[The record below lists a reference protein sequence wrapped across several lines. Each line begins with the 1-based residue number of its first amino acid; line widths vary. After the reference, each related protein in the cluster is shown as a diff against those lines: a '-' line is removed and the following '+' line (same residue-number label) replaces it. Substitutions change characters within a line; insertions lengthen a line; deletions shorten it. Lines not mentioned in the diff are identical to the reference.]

1 MTQRATVSLGLINSL
16 CPRLRWLNVLNRFAV
31 WPWMGAFICVLASPI
46 DSDGLLAQSRSGRGD
61 PVMPITSARDGVRL
75 LSHSRAALQAA
86 PVWEVAPRPIATF
99 GGPDAASSYDLTNAF
114 ELALLSGDRFAALPI
129 GRGVLIFGS
138 DGRGLYAFG
147 KRGQGPGD
155 FLDGRMFGLPGD
167 TLVVIDRG
175 NARITWLVPGKGVV
189 GTESTVGRLGTSVHR
204 PVGQLPSGA
213 IVVASAVPVR
223 PGKPNERE
231 IRKTVALLLL
241 SRGDSGRVIAEVP
254 DLQLRMIEVT
264 SGGKKAKVQDLLR
277 FGLQARV
284 AVWDTL
290 IATGD
295 GARYAID
302 LRNRSGRTIAT
313 LQVDSPR
320 RPVSKAMRD
329 AAIRDEIARLGP
341 RGVTTPVPAEQQRI
355 VRSAPYADSL
365 PAFGELFVSNDG
377 LLWALD
383 TRVPGDQGWAA
394 TAFRRDGAIVARIRG
409 QGDATPVAFAANRV
423 LLRRVDADDVVSFTL
438 HQVGPRR

>member
-1 MTQRATVSLGLINSL
+1 MRTRTGRRPKAGPL
-16 CPRLRWLNVLNRFAV
+16 CTIWT
-31 WPWMGAFICVLASPI
+31 FILVLASPLE
-46 DSDGLLAQSRSGRGD
+46 SALLAQRGSGRME
-61 PVMPITSARDGVRL
+61 PVIPVTSVRNGVRL
-75 LSHSRAALQAA
+75 FSHSRTALQGA
-86 PVWEVAPRPIATF
+86 PVWEVEPRPIVTY
-99 GGPDAASSYDLTNAF
+99 GGPDATNAYDLTNTF

-138 DGRGLYAFG
+138 DGQGLHAFG
-147 KRGQGPGD
+147 KRGQGPGE
-155 FLDGRMFGLPGD
+155 FLDGRMFGVPGD

-175 NARITWLVPGKGVV
+175 NARITWLEPSRGVV
-189 GTESTVGRLGTSVHR
+189 RTESTVGRLGASVNR
-204 PVGQLPSGA
+204 PVGQLPGGA

-223 PGKPNERE
+223 PGKSNEHE
-231 IRKTVALLLL
+231 FRKAVALLLL
-241 SRGDSGRVIAEVP
+241 SRGDSGRVIAELP

-264 SGGKKAKVQDLLR
+264 SGGKKAKVQDMLR
-277 FGLQARV
+277 FGLQARI

-295 GARYAID
+295 GAQYAID

-313 LQVDSPR
+313 LRVDSPR

-329 AAIRDEIARLGP
+329 FAIRAELARLGP
-341 RGVTTPVPAEQQRI
+341 RGSTTPVPTEQQRI

-365 PAFGELFVSNDG
+365 PAFGELLASNDG

-383 TRVPGDQGWAA
+383 ARAAGDPGWAA
-394 TAFRRDGAIVARIRG
+394 TAFRRDGAIVARMQG